1 MTKSRIIL
9 AFLLA
14 PLASFAWTPADA
26 ETIGYSEAV
35 DLFAKSCGADIAKF
49 CKTANLGGGRIQQ
62 CLNSNQASVSAGCKA
77 TSRDLQALI
86 TKRQAARAAALR
98 VCDSD
103 IRRMCAGIQ
112 SGDGNLMECFYKA
125 KQNMSAQCRQVVE
138 DAGYEVRL
146 APSQATS
153 QVALDPNKLVSSLQ
167 GVDTATSNIS
177 AANLRQLVAAG
188 MRDPSRRERVNR
200 TPLTDSLNNL
210 AQFTIAIQFDFGS
223 ARIRPDSFKAVGL
236 MADALNHPY
245 LQSYRF
251 IIVGHTDAVG
261 SRETNLKLS
270 EQRAA
275 AVREALINPFQINPA
290 RLEAVGFGE
299 EQLLN
304 RSKPDAAENRR
315 VQLINIGK

>member
-1 MTKSRIIL
+1 MIKSRIIL
-9 AFLLA
+9 AFLLL
-14 PLASFAWTPADA
+14 PLASSAWTPTNA
-26 ETIGYSEAV
+26 ETIGYSEAI
-35 DLFAKSCGADIAKF
+35 DLFAVGCGGDIAKF

-62 CLNSNQASVSAGCKA
+62 CLNSNKASVSPRCTG
-77 TSRDLQALI
+77 TIRDLESLI
-86 TKRQAARAAALR
+86 AKRAAARSAVLR
-98 VCDSD
+98 VCDAD
-103 IRRMCAGIQ
+103 IKRLCAGIQ
-112 SGDGNLMECFYKA
+112 AGDGNLMECFYKA
-125 KQNMSAQCRQVVE
+125 KGNMSAQCRQMVE

-167 GVDTATSNIS
+167 GVEAATSGIS
-177 AANLRQLVAAG
+177 AASLRRLVAAG
-188 MRDPSRRERVNR
+188 IRDPSRTNR
-200 TPLTDSLNNL
+200 ANRAPLTDRLDNL

-245 LQSYRF
+245 LQGYRF
-251 IIVGHTDAVG
+251 IIVGHTDGVG

-290 RLEAVGFGE
+290 RIEAVGFGE

-304 RSKPDAAENRR
+304 SSHPEAAENRR

>member
-1 MTKSRIIL
+1 MSKIRI
-9 AFLLA
+9 LLA
-14 PLASFAWTPADA
+14 VLFLPFAWTPANA
-26 ETIGYSEAV
+26 ETIGYSEAI
-35 DLFAKSCGADIAKF
+35 DLFATGCGADIAKF

-86 TKRQAARAAALR
+86 TKRDAARAAVLR
-98 VCDSD
+98 VCDND

-112 SGDGNLMECFYKA
+112 VGDGNLMECFYKA
-125 KQNMSAQCRQVVE
+125 KSNMSAQCRQTVE
-138 DAGYEVRL
+138 DAGFEVRL
-146 APSQATS
+146 APSQSTS
-153 QVALDPNKLVSSLQ
+153 QVKLDPNELVSSLQ
-167 GVDTATSNIS
+167 GVDAAASSGITA
-177 AANLRQLVAAG
+177 AGLRQLVAAG
-188 MRDPSRRERVNR
+188 MADPSRRERANR
-200 TPLTDSLNNL
+200 APLTERLNNL

-245 LQSYRF
+245 LLGYRF

-270 EQRAA
+270 QQRAE
-275 AVREALINPFQINPA
+275 AVREALINPFHIDA
-290 RLEAVGFGE
+290 TRLEAVGFGE

-304 RSKPDAAENRR
+304 RSRPDAAENRR